1 MVVDDVLPGVEWLI
15 IFGAGFAAGVVNVV
29 VGSGTLLS
37 FPLLVL
43 LGYPPLV
50 ANISS
55 TIGLIPG
62 SASGVVAYRRELLNR
77 KALVRVLLP
86 ASTAGGLLGALLL
99 LLLPAEVFSAI
110 VPWLI
115 GIGIGLVLLGPIL
128 KRGDKERTSVS
139 GGSVSQQPSLSGAS
153 AGRRTMSVL
162 PVSSPTLFPSTTMT
176 MVAVLGTLLL
186 GIYGGYFGAAQG
198 ILLMG
203 LLGVALSLGMQEL
216 NAIKNLSVL
225 AVNAIAAAVFIIV
238 SPGTIN
244 WVLVW
249 LIAAGSACGG
259 FVGGNVAKRLSP
271 RFLRASIVVV
281 GVIAIVSLAA
291 R

>member
-1 MVVDDVLPGVEWLI
+1 MVFDDVLPGVEWLV

-43 LGYPPLV
+43 LGCPPLV
-50 ANISS
+50 ANVSS

-115 GIGIGLVLLGPIL
+115 GIGIGLILLGPIL

-139 GGSVSQQPSLSGAS
+139 DGSVSQQTSLSGGS
-153 AGRRTMSVL
+153 AGRRTMSVF
-162 PVSSPTLFPSTTMT
+162 PVSSPTLFPSITMT
-176 MVAVLGTLLL
+176 MVAVVGTLLL

-244 WVLVW
+244 WILVW

-271 RFLRASIVVV
+271 RFLRASIVIV